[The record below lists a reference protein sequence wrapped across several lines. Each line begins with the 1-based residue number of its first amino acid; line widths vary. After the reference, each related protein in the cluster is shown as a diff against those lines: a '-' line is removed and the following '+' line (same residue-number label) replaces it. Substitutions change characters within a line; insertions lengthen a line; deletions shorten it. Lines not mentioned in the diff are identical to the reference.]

1 MKTKTVTKTTLD
13 TWYEKIFHLDF
24 DDFEDFEGFL
34 LYLDKNKSERFFLDF
49 NAFNREYGNSSG
61 MEDSLETIK
70 EKITFSFFFI
80 THYDQA
86 DISGFVEIKGG
97 MTFLPYE
104 NKVHTVICTLLLY
117 LVSHSDL
124 IKLEDINFMR
134 SKFLLAK
141 VSFKLNTFY
150 IFNPHNYQKGDLIIS
165 RTGVNECIGIIEEVR
180 MFSLAEL
187 NYSFEM
193 VDYDHFEKVVQLSED
208 TKNHWKA
215 IKTKP
220 KSYQIVSYPIGYER
234 EVPTFATS
242 TMSYNTWG
250 KVLVK
255 RRGAKNSM
263 PFYIIGSDSFVETP
277 LAIIDEK
284 KERHKEIFKNDTL
297 GRITFADFK
306 TVGYDGH
313 ATGNH
318 PLSNLT
324 PNETLKLLKTI
335 FRLLAKI
342 PQNEIVLKNS
352 DILLSARRI
361 IMGLIRNDGL
371 WKTYG
376 KTSSFFD
383 FTVFI
388 LLLRIEEM
396 KPGVSQFLFSL
407 AEDERISI
415 VYVNSMGRT
424 FKIPYPGD
432 VNMRGETVI
441 FYDLKN
447 FVGSYGYIETVKKVS
462 FREVL
467 TNIEEYLVGTI
478 LFLDEAYELA
488 TTPPLINEIFYFE
501 VHNNKTGLMSLFYS
515 DMFPPRLGSFI
526 EHKDPVF
533 VLTVPKLVDKD
544 ILDSDFMLN
553 ESDPFFINNYDTQ
566 KH

>member
-104 NKVHTVICTLLLY
+104 NKVHTVLCTLLLY
-117 LVSHSDL
+117 LGSHNDL
-124 IKLEDINFMR
+124 IGREEINFMR
-134 SKFLLAK
+134 AEFLLAK
-141 VSFKLNTFY
+141 ASFKLNTFY
-150 IFNPHNYQKGDLIIS
+150 IFNPHNYQNGDLIIS
-165 RTGVNECIGIIEEVR
+165 RTGINECIGIIDEVR

-215 IKTKP
+215 LKAKP
-220 KSYQIVSYPIGYER
+220 KSYQIISYPIGYER
-234 EVPTFATS
+234 EMPIFATS
-242 TMSYNTWG
+242 TLSYNTWE

-255 RRGAKNSM
+255 RRGVKNPM

-277 LAIIDEK
+277 LTIIDEK
-284 KERHKEIFKNDTL
+284 KERHKEILKNDTL
-297 GRITFADFK
+297 GRITSTDFK
-306 TVGYDGH
+306 LLDYRGH
-313 ATGNH
+313 ITGNH
-318 PLSNLT
+318 PLINFA
-324 PNETLKLLKTI
+324 PNETLELLKTI
-335 FRLLAKI
+335 FRSLACI
-342 PQNEIVLKNS
+342 PQSELVPKSS
-352 DILLSARRI
+352 DVLLSARRI
-361 IMGLIRNDGL
+361 IMGLIHKDGL
-371 WKTYG
+371 WKSYG

-388 LLLRIEEM
+388 LLLRIEEL

-407 AEDERISI
+407 AEDEKISI

-447 FVGSYGYIETVKKVS
+447 FAGSYGYIETIKKVS

-467 TNIEEYLVGTI
+467 TNIEEYLVGVI

-488 TTPPLINEIFYFE
+488 TTPPLSNEIFYFE

-533 VLTVPKLVDKD
+533 VLTAPKLVDKD

-553 ESDPFFINNYDTQ
+553 EADPFFINSYDIK